1 MSNFENALSE
11 GRDLVAAA
19 RRGELDSVHA
29 REAEIQALEDLVN
42 LGISVLLIGPDGVG
56 KSSVI
61 YGLAQKWRHGDRA
74 IIELSTT
81 SFMAGTKYL
90 GEWQSKVTA
99 IADQAQAAGVLL
111 YIPDVWNLP
120 KTGRTDKNDNNL
132 LDALK
137 PALTSK
143 RVQLLAEVS
152 PETLRSMERTP
163 GFVSIFKK
171 MSLPPMSAASVR
183 RCVEE
188 SAQIAELDITPPA
201 METLL
206 SLSGRFSIR
215 AQPGPAL
222 AVLAHLVRRVQEDP
236 TQILPLKPVQ
246 VEAGFSDLSGLPMF
260 VVSRTETRPAKEI
273 RGWFQE
279 RIVGQQVAIEAV
291 LECIALFKAGLQDPA
306 KPIGT
311 FLFVGP
317 TGVGK
322 TELARTLARFLFG
335 SESRLLRFDLSEYK
349 DYHSF
354 EKLIGNP
361 RNPGQP
367 AALVDPIRAQ
377 PFQVVLLDELEKAHP
392 NIWDLL
398 LGLLDEGR
406 ITPANGQTVDCRNT
420 IVIATSNVGAQDSQ
434 RTAVGFGGGASE
446 SQQRRAV
453 EKALEQ
459 HFRPE
464 FLNRF
469 GHLAVFHA
477 LTVAQVTQV
486 ARWEIKRVIDREGIT
501 ARNLI
506 VEVEDAAL
514 ALVVEKGFDPRYGAR
529 GLKREIQRR
538 VVLPLAMTLMEKQI
552 EPGSILRVVAR
563 DGRLQVRVVETGQSK
578 AQRRKRDP
586 IKLPDGST
594 LDLSQVRSR
603 AQELEGRLESLSAAI
618 DEDSLFDQ
626 QQSLEHERGESDF
639 WANPERAATVMRDL
653 EQLSLT
659 LDRTERLRLSLEEL
673 QTDAAQMQT
682 DMKKAKLERLIQHL
696 LRLEDRILNAERQL
710 VRMGRPGIWDALV
723 HIEPVGKG
731 GEKVRNLLSATY
743 QEWATARNF
752 KVQVLLDP
760 VSTSE
765 ATLLAI
771 QGNWAHGLLSREAGL
786 HRLKV
791 DKDSEMVRV
800 RVAPWTDA
808 RAQARFGPHRALKGQ
823 LGQSGGTLRSRL
835 ELQGG
840 LVLQNGRTLADN
852 RELAGELVASWEA
865 APEPVDEVVRRY
877 CLEPRSLK
885 DHATGLNTQRKD
897 ALNGKRF
904 HGLLCQRVDLL

>member
-19 RRGELDSVHA
+19 RRGELDTVRA
-29 REAEIQALEDLVN
+29 REVEIQDLEELLN
-42 LGISVLLIGPDGVG
+42 LGSSVLLIGSDGVG
-56 KSSVI
+56 KTSVI
-61 YGLAQKWRHGDRA
+61 QGLAQKWRDGERP

-99 IADQAQAAGVLL
+99 VAEQAQAAGAVI

-137 PALTSK
+137 PALSSR

-163 GFVSIFKK
+163 GFVALFKK
-171 MSLPPMSAASVR
+171 MSLSPMTADSVR

-188 SAQIAELDITPPA
+188 SAQNAALEIEPHA

-206 SLSGRFSIR
+206 SLSGRFSAR

-236 TQILPLKPVQ
+236 TQTLPLGARQ

-279 RIVGQQVAIEAV
+279 RIVGQQAAIEAV
-291 LECIALFKAGLQDPA
+291 LECIALFKAGLQDPD

-335 SESRLLRFDLSEYK
+335 SESRLLRFDLSEFK

-354 EKLIGNP
+354 ERLIGSP
-361 RNPGQP
+361 RNPSQP

-377 PFQVVLLDELEKAHP
+377 PFQVVLFDELEKAHS

-446 SQQRRAV
+446 SEQRRAV

-477 LTVAQVTQV
+477 LTTEQVTQV
-486 ARWEIKRVIDREGIT
+486 AKWEIKRVIDREGIA

-538 VVLPLAMTLMEKQI
+538 VVLPLAMTLMEKHI

-563 DGRLQVRVVETGQSK
+563 DNRLQVRVVETGQSK

-594 LDLSQVRSR
+594 LNLTQVQARAKDLE
-603 AQELEGRLESLSAAI
+603 ARLQALSAAI
-618 DEDSLFDQ
+618 DEDTLFDQ
-626 QQSLEHERGESDF
+626 QQSLEHERGQTSF
-639 WANPERAATVMRDL
+639 WADPERAATVMRDL

-659 LDRTERLRLSLEEL
+659 LDRTERLRMTLEEL
-673 QTDAAQMQT
+673 QAAAAQAPT
-682 DMKKAKLERLIQHL
+682 DIKKPKLERLIQKL
-696 LRLEDRILNAERQL
+696 LRLEDRTLNAERQL
-710 VRMGRPGIWDALV
+710 VRMGRAGFWDALV

-731 GEKVRNLLSATY
+731 GEQARNMLSATY
-743 QEWATARNF
+743 QEWAAARKF
-752 KVQVLLDP
+752 KVQVLMDP
-760 VSTSE
+760 VSPSE

-771 QGNWAHGLLSREAGL
+771 QGNWAHGLLAREAGL

-800 RVAPWTDA
+800 RIAPWTDA
-808 RAQARFGPHRALKGQ
+808 RAEPRFGPHKALKGQ
-823 LGQSGGTLRSRL
+823 LGQSGATLRSRL
-835 ELQGG
+835 ELQEG

-852 RELAGELVASWEA
+852 RELAGELIASWA
-865 APEPVDEVVRRY
+865 GAPEPLDEVVRRY
-877 CLEPRSLK
+877 CLEPRSVK

-897 ALNGKRF
+897 ALGGKRF
-904 HGLLCQRVDLL
+904 HELLCKRVDLL

>member
-1 MSNFENALSE
+1 MSNFEDALAE
-11 GRDLVAAA
+11 GRDLVATA
-19 RRGELDSVHA
+19 RRGELDPVRA
-29 REAEIQALEDLVN
+29 REAEILALEEVVK
-42 LGISVLLIGPDGVG
+42 LGSSVLLVGPDGVG

-61 YGLAQKWRHGDRA
+61 QGLAQRWRDGDRP

-99 IADQAQAAGVLL
+99 IAEQAHIAGAVL

-137 PALTSK
+137 PALTSR

-152 PETLRSMERTP
+152 PEILRGMERTP
-163 GFVSIFKK
+163 GFVALFKK
-171 MSLPPMSAASVR
+171 MTLSPMAPASVR

-188 SAQIAELDITPPA
+188 SAQAASLPIAPEA

-206 SLSGRFSIR
+206 SLSSRFSAR

-236 TQILPLKPVQ
+236 TQTLPLAVPQ

-260 VVSRTETRPAKEI
+260 VVSRSETRPAKEI
-273 RGWFQE
+273 RGWFQD
-279 RIVGQQVAIEAV
+279 RIVGQQAAIESV
-291 LECIALFKAGLQDPA
+291 LECIALFKAGLQDPD

-335 SESRLLRFDLSEYK
+335 SESRLLRFDLSEFK

-354 EKLIGNP
+354 ERLIGNP

-377 PFQVVLLDELEKAHP
+377 PFQVILFDELEKAHP

-406 ITPANGQTVDCRNT
+406 ITPPSGQTVDCRNT

-434 RTAVGFGGGASE
+434 RSAVGFGGGASE
-446 SQQRRAV
+446 SDQRRAV
-453 EKALEQ
+453 EKALEA

-477 LTVAQVTQV
+477 LTTEQVTQV
-486 ARWEIKRVIDREGIT
+486 ARWELKRVIDREGIA

-538 VVLPLAMTLMEKQI
+538 VVLPLAMTLMERQV

-563 DGRLQVRVVETGQSK
+563 DARLQVRVVETGVSK
-578 AQRRKRDP
+578 AQRRKREP

-594 LDLSQVRSR
+594 LDLSQVQAR
-603 AQELEGRLESLSAAI
+603 AQGLEDRLQSLSAAI
-618 DEDSLFDQ
+618 DEDTLFDQ
-626 QQSLEHERGESDF
+626 QQALER
-639 WANPERAATVMRDL
+639 ERAQPSFWGEPLRAAKVMLQL

-673 QTDAAQMQT
+673 QAELAQAPAEL
-682 DMKKAKLERLIQHL
+682 KKAKLSRLIQQL
-696 LRLEDRILNAERQL
+696 LRIEDRVLNAERQL
-710 VRMGRPGIWDALV
+710 VRMGPAGIWDALV

-731 GEKVRNLLSATY
+731 GAQARELLTATY
-743 QEWATARNF
+743 QEWAASRGF
-752 KVQVLLDP
+752 KVQLLCDP

-771 QGNWAHGLLSREAGL
+771 QGNWAHGLLAREAGL
-786 HRLKV
+786 HRLKL

-808 RAQARFGPHRALKGQ
+808 RAEPSFGPHKALRGQ
-823 LGQSGGTLRSRL
+823 VGASGNTLRSRL

-840 LVLQNGRTLADN
+840 LLLQNARTLADN
-852 RELAGELVASWEA
+852 RELAAELIASWLA
-865 APEPVDEVVRRY
+865 APEPLDEVVRRY
-877 CLEPRSLK
+877 ALEPRSVK

-897 ALNGKRF
+897 ALGGKRF
-904 HGLLCQRVDLL
+904 HELLCKRVDLL